1 MVQHSFERVW
11 MPLHAGDSAAAPT
24 GRHEGTLHSQQDDTV
39 MAILR
44 GSYLGCGRDPRFE
57 M

>member
-39 MAILR
+39 MAIHGHSKGKL
-44 GSYLGCGRDPRFE
+44 LGMRT
-57 M
+57 